1 MQGLTVDG
9 IIGPATWNALYE
21 RFLGINQTTGLAVT
35 YPGTP
40 LRSGSRGDNVRVVQ
54 EYLNTLARAYPLPRV
69 TVDGIY
75 GPATENAVQA
85 FQRLFGLTADGIVG
99 PRTWERL
106 VGARL
111 LLR

>member
-1 MQGLTVDG
+1 M
-9 IIGPATWNALYE
+9 P
-21 RFLGINQTTGLAVT
+21 

-40 LRSGSRGDNVRVVQ
+40 LKVGSRGDNVRLVQ
-54 EYLNTLARAYPLPRV
+54 EYLNVLSRAYPLPRIA
-69 TVDGIY
+69 TDGRY
-75 GPATENAVQA
+75 GPATENAVKA
-85 FQRLFGLTADGIVG
+85 FQRLFGLAADGIVG

>member
-1 MQGLTVDG
+1 M
-9 IIGPATWNALYE
+9 
-21 RFLGINQTTGLAVT
+21 
-35 YPGTP
+35 
-40 LRSGSRGDNVRVVQ
+40 RSGSRGDNVRVVQ

-69 TVDGIY
+69 AVDGIY

-106 VGARL
+106 VGTRL